1 MKPSHIS
8 KESQQN
14 IKNIQTKQF
23 NFLKLT
29 QKQTKHMPAKQNNTI
44 IIAKVFKTKIQ
55 NKHRK
60 NSNKHN
66 KAKQSL
72 KHPAN

>member
-29 QKQTKHMPAKQNNTI
+29 QKQTKHMPAWPSPTHQT
-44 IIAKVFKTKIQ
+44 
-55 NKHRK
+55 RMG
-60 NSNKHN
+60 
-66 KAKQSL
+66 L
-72 KHPAN
+72 D

>member
-1 MKPSHIS
+1 M
-8 KESQQN
+8 
-14 IKNIQTKQF
+14 
-23 NFLKLT
+23 L
-29 QKQTKHMPAKQNNTI
+29 KHMPAKQNNTI